1 MCLYVCSCVCAP
13 VHVHAAVW
21 IPACVLLHVCG
32 FLRVLLAEREQP
44 ELKLFHHSCAL
55 KKDEGL
61 CKALLDRFYFDV
73 ETKQCESFGYGGCGG
88 NANNFETVE
97 ECEETSDKSP
107 CDLPEEVGPCRGII
121 IRYFFNGESQ
131 RCESFFYGGCLGN
144 ANNFRSKA
152 ECNGSGPPGLQVSTT
167 ILLEQTFNHFV
178 PLILLCYRVPGGSPP
193 DHCFS
198 PVEKGTCRESI
209 KRYAYSPTSKRC
221 HSFRYG
227 GCSGN
232 GNNFASR
239 RELMRRFLKDGLV
252 QRKGSEEATSLQ
264 EKHQGQIDILQKGL
278 DC

>member
-1 MCLYVCSCVCAP
+1 MARLSPASFILLLCAS
-13 VHVHAAVW
+13 HFSSSNTD
-21 IPACVLLHVCG
+21 IYG
-32 FLRVLLAEREQP
+32 AEREQP

-97 ECEETSDKSP
+97 ECEETCVVKPDKSP

-152 ECNGSGPPGLQVSTT
+152 ECNAKCLKQGPERREMAGDTNPES
-167 ILLEQTFNHFV
+167 
-178 PLILLCYRVPGGSPP
+178 RSGSPP

-239 RELMRRFLKDGLV
+239 RECMKTCVRGMYNHN
-252 QRKGSEEATSLQ
+252 QRATR
-264 EKHQGQIDILQKGL
+264 
-278 DC
+278 

>member
-1 MCLYVCSCVCAP
+1 MARLSPASFILLLCAS
-13 VHVHAAVW
+13 HFSSSNTD
-21 IPACVLLHVCG
+21 IYG
-32 FLRVLLAEREQP
+32 AEREQP

-97 ECEETSDKSP
+97 ECEETCVVKPDKSP

-152 ECNGSGPPGLQVSTT
+152 ECNAKCLKQGPERREMAGDTNPESRSKPRTQAFVSLENPREGLAQ
-167 ILLEQTFNHFV
+167 
-178 PLILLCYRVPGGSPP
+178 GGSPP

-239 RELMRRFLKDGLV
+239 RECMKTCVRGMYNHN
-252 QRKGSEEATSLQ
+252 QRATR
-264 EKHQGQIDILQKGL
+264 
-278 DC
+278 